1 MAEEKTLNDRLDI
14 RINDEDKQDFIDRCA
29 ELKRQPQSLLREMVV
44 ALNERRLR
52 IRVSN
57 DQLKSQQELYDV
69 N

>member
-14 RINDEDKQDFIDRCA
+14 RINDSDKQDFIDRCA

-52 IRVSN
+52 IRVTNES
-57 DQLKSQQELYDV
+57 LKSQQELYDV

>member
-1 MAEEKTLNDRLDI
+1 MAEKTLNDRLDI
-14 RINDEDKQDFIDRCA
+14 RINDGDKQDFIDRCV

-52 IRVSN
+52 IQVTD

>member
-1 MAEEKTLNDRLDI
+1 MADEKTLNDRLDI
-14 RINDEDKQDFIDRCA
+14 RINDEDKHDFIDRCV

-52 IRVSN
+52 IHVSD

>member
-1 MAEEKTLNDRLDI
+1 MADEKTLNDRLDI
-14 RINDEDKQDFIDRCA
+14 RINYEDKQDFIDRCA

-52 IRVSN
+52 IHVSD

>member
-1 MAEEKTLNDRLDI
+1 MAEYKILNDRLDI
-14 RINDEDKQDFIDRCA
+14 RVNDEDKQNFIERCA

-52 IRVSN
+52 ILVTN
-57 DQLKSQQELYDV
+57 DELNSQQELYDV

>member
-1 MAEEKTLNDRLDI
+1 MAEKTLNDRLDI

-52 IRVSN
+52 IQVTN
-57 DQLKSQQELYDV
+57 EQLKSQQELYDV

>member
-1 MAEEKTLNDRLDI
+1 MLNDRLDI
-14 RINDEDKQDFIDRCA
+14 RINDSDKQDFIDRCA

-52 IRVSN
+52 IRVTD

>member
-1 MAEEKTLNDRLDI
+1 MAEEKMLNDRLDI
-14 RINDEDKQDFIDRCA
+14 RINDSDKQDFIDRCA

-52 IRVSN
+52 IRVTD